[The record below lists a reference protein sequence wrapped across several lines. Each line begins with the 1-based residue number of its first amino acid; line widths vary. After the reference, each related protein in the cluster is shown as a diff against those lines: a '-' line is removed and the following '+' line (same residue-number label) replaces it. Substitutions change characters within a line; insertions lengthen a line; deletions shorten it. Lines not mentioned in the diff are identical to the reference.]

1 MRWQV
6 ATDREA
12 EWCDAHEGRVAVPE
26 RAVRRLLA
34 DAVLLV
40 EEADLRL
47 PRLGVVTLRGQ
58 LLEAAAKLTL
68 AANALTNPALLSD
81 EGKR

>member
-1 MRWQV
+1 MQ
-6 ATDREA
+6 DRDA
-12 EWCDAHEGRVAVPE
+12 ERDRRARGPRVPV
-26 RAVRRLLA
+26 RAVRRLLL

-47 PRLGVVTLRGQ
+47 EELGVVTLRER

-68 AANALTNPALLSD
+68 AANGVTNPGLLGED
-81 EGKR
+81 ER

>member
-1 MRWQV
+1 MH
-6 ATDREA
+6 DR
-12 EWCDAHEGRVAVPE
+12 DADGRTVRGPPVPV
-26 RAVRRLLA
+26 RAVRRLML

-47 PRLGVVTLRGQ
+47 TELGVVTLRGQ

-68 AANALTNPALLSD
+68 AANGLTNPSTLEGSD
-81 EGKR
+81 R